1 MQTEGT
7 KINLILRF
15 LLLHQHK
22 VNSIFN
28 QKSKRTFT
36 LLNYCTETEF

>member
-1 MQTEGT
+1 MQMERT
-7 KINLILRF
+7 KTNLLLHF

-28 QKSKRTFT
+28 QKSEITFI
-36 LLNYCTETEF
+36 LLNYCTEIEF